1 LASAGAQKEI
11 TATMGKG
18 EGVALEAD
26 VGFKDID
33 NKGTFS
39 PHAAS
44 HVEETAQVC
53 LSFLYVLCCCNP
65 CIESSGS
72 FFVRLVCISLRR
84 RKLKSRNSSGG
95 DQKYTA
101 KIFTRM

>member
-1 LASAGAQKEI
+1 MQRCFILLKYAKSFIGSLLHQTLASASALKEI

-26 VGFKDID
+26 VGFKDIG

-53 LSFLYVLCCCNP
+53 LSYTYCVVAYVLCCCNP
-65 CIESSGS
+65 CLNPADPVLS
-72 FFVRLVCISLRR
+72 V
-84 RKLKSRNSSGG
+84 
-95 DQKYTA
+95 
-101 KIFTRM
+101 